1 MLKLYL
7 GDYNMK
13 KGLAVFSG
21 SAVVHKLM
29 QDGTVQFGSGSNL
42 ASVVISGSL
51 TASAN
56 SVEVG
61 NVGGAF
67 TNHTLGGI
75 LVELKNSGSAS
86 SGSLKSYIDAQD
98 IVVGNAA
105 AAALGAYTVS
115 NDAAL
120 ATETAARIAGDTSVR
135 NDLSA
140 ALTASATAASSSL
153 EGVRVDLQEKI
164 DLLAGADLSGTLSSI
179 ADIKSFLDGEAGGVA
194 GILDGFS
201 DLSIAV
207 NAISGAL
214 TQEIIDRAADV
225 DAEQQRAEGV
235 EEDLQDQINSLTT
248 GSTQAVDNLRADFNT
263 YTGSAN
269 GRLDTLESDL
279 ADEITRATGAEA
291 TLTSDLAAEVIRA
304 TGAES
309 VLTADLAAEV
319 IRATAAEDALGV
331 RIDGVEADLVTEQ
344 ERAEAAEVELASDI
358 AEVASDLAA
367 EITNRIADVDAEQ
380 DRAEAAELVLTQAV
394 AAEVVRA
401 ELAEAGLQSAINTEK
416 DRIDAILSGSTVDL
430 DQFKEV
436 VDFVNSIDT
445 TNQNALISSITAVNT
460 TASQMR
466 ADFSE
471 YTSSNDAALAAEV
484 SRATGVEAGLQSQ
497 IDASAFTVNGL
508 SVSAKTGSFTIVTG
522 SSNNLSIVNSGS
534 QVKVDL
540 NNSVTLAGALS
551 ANTLTASAG
560 LSVVG
565 GASVAGDMKVSQ
577 GAMSVKMTREQAVA
591 RGPGEDGDMFYC
603 TSATD
608 DPASAFPRGK
618 AWYFKQNGDWFDAP
632 FYGEE

>member
-1 MLKLYL
+1 
-7 GDYNMK
+7 MK

-29 QDGTVQFGSGSNL
+29 QDGTVVLGTAANP
-42 ASVVISGSL
+42 ASVTISGSL
-51 TASAN
+51 TASAY

-75 LVELKNSGSAS
+75 LVELKQSGSTGLS
-86 SGSLKSYIDAQD
+86 DLDTSLRTYIDAQD
-98 IVVGNAA
+98 IIVGNAA
-105 AAALGAYTVS
+105 AAAL
-115 NDAAL
+115 
-120 ATETAARIAGDTSVR
+120 ATEVTDRIAGDTSVR

-179 ADIKSFLDGEAGGVA
+179 ADIKSFLDGEAGGVE
-194 GILDGFS
+194 GILTGFN

-214 TQEIIDRAADV
+214 SLEIIDRAADV

-279 ADEITRATGAEA
+279 ADEITRATAAEA

-304 TGAES
+304 T
-309 VLTADLAAEV
+309 AAEG
-319 IRATAAEDALGV
+319 ALGV

-416 DRIDAILSGSTVDL
+416 DRIDAILAGSTVDL

-445 TNQNALISSITAVNT
+445 TNQNALISSIAAVNT

-508 SVSAKTGSFTIVTG
+508 SVSAKTGSFEIVTG
-522 SSNNLSIVNSGS
+522 SSNVVISTSGTDK
-534 QVKVDL
+534 VVVDL
-540 NNSVTLAGALS
+540 ASSITLGGTLS
-551 ANTLTASAG
+551 ANVVSASAG

-565 GASVAGDMKVSQ
+565 GASVADGMTVSSGDMKVSQ

-608 DPASAFPRGK
+608 NPASAFPRGK